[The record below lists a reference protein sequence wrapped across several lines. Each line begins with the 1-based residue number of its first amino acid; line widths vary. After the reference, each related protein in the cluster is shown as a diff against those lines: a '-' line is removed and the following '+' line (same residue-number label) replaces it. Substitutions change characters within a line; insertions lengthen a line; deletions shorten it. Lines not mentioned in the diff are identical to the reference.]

1 MEEVQR
7 GVNISYS
14 SQPVYRKYAAE
25 NIQLQRHCAQSRIQH
40 KAEEVSQSLK
50 CSCREEY
57 SYGGSATWSEYFLVQ
72 PASVQKICSRRQ
84 LSSQAAD
91 SSVQLFLCF
100 LKDIRQMIK
109 RLVTDLFKCN
119 VHQNNFGQVHCDKA
133 EY

>member
-1 MEEVQR
+1 MQ
-7 GVNISYS
+7 
-14 SQPVYRKYAAE
+14 
-25 NIQLQRHCAQSRIQH
+25 
-40 KAEEVSQSLK
+40 
-50 CSCREEY
+50 
-57 SYGGSATWSEYFLVQ
+57 
-72 PASVQKICSRRQ
+72 ASVLQAG
-84 LSSQAAD
+84 LSSSKLTNVTSSSPAAD